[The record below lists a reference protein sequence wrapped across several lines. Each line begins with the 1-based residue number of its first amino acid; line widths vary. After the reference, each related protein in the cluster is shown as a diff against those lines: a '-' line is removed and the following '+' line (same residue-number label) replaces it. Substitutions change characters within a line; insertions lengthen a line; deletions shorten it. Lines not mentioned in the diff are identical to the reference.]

1 MERTMFQLFLLCV
14 LLLVLSVI
22 VNGGCAGLKKTV
34 LPVHFFPFILFPFRN
49 LKSRQ
54 GVWHW
59 SH

>member
-1 MERTMFQLFLLCV
+1 MFQLFLLCV

-54 GVWHW
+54 SVWHW